1 MNTFLSTGTLALIIV
16 GILLFLSLAGVLLY
30 FVFFQHMRYKA
41 QAKELIRRFE
51 YLHSLLIG
59 QDAHWVKTIERIA
72 TTNLLFASRH
82 QTFEKRFKELRDR
95 GDASAQKAVNDLKDL
110 IEDRDYKGLK
120 AALPEARRI
129 MQEYDDAANSLHN
142 DLHALIL
149 PMEEC
154 NANSLHM
161 KEQFR
166 SIKQDYFVKPIAYE
180 DLKLALDNV
189 CPRIEREQDTMTLN
203 VAVKNGVRR
212 VAFSEIRFIE
222 SRGHTIIYHLAEEV
236 LRVRGNS
243 LSSMEKKLRP
253 YGFACCNA
261 SFLVNLNYCV
271 SLLGENLAMA
281 DGTVLHV
288 TRTKRKEFIQILSD
302 FMART
307 GIEEERK

>member
-1 MNTFLSTGTLALIIV
+1 MIRIALV
-16 GILLFLSLAGVLLY
+16 EDEEES
-30 FVFFQHMRYKA
+30 A
-41 QAKELIRRFE
+41 QALCA
-51 YLHSLLIG
+51 LLERYFTETKRTFT
-59 QDAHWVKTIERIA
+59 VKV
-72 TTNLLFASRH
+72 FSS
-82 QTFEKRFKELRDR
+82 
-95 GDASAQKAVNDLKDL
+95 G
-110 IEDRDYKGLK
+110 
-120 AALPEARRI
+120 
-129 MQEYDDAANSLHN
+129 
-142 DLHALIL
+142 
-149 PMEEC
+149 
-154 NANSLHM
+154 
-161 KEQFR
+161 EQFLNQYTPVFDIIFMDIELKGEDGLAVSKKLR
-166 SIKQDYFVKPIAYE
+166 HFDDKAILFFCTRLAQFAIQGYKVKAQDYFVKPIAYE